1 MQQLKQR
8 AAQKKKR
15 AELLRQKAVNKFEA
29 ACDAVDRLKPDAWV
43 KLPLME
49 GTQTPCKLVGIV
61 SAADKYIFANRAGI
75 KVAECTASQLSRMIV
90 TENSEILDTGAEF
103 EQILASFVSGLRE
116 NRSKSFD
123 QLTGNA

>member
-49 GTQTPCKLVGIV
+49 GTQT
-61 SAADKYIFANRAGI
+61 
-75 KVAECTASQLSRMIV
+75 
-90 TENSEILDTGAEF
+90 
-103 EQILASFVSGLRE
+103 LASSLVSFQQRTSTSSQIAQV
-116 NRSKSFD
+116 SKSPNVL
-123 QLTGNA
+123 QASCHG